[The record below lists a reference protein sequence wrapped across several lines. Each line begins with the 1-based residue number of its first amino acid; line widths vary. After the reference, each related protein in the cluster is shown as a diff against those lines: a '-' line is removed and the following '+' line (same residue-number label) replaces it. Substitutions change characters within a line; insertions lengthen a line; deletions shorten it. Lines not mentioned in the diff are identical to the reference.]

1 MPPSL
6 SSIAPEY
13 VVDSFLV
20 ATRNPSFH
28 GRWMTA
34 ETWCNLIK
42 KIYINNTNLEFNGST
57 LIKAL
62 GLKRYQNLK
71 MQMEAD
77 QVTADH
83 IGVFS
88 RKYRPKNKP
97 ICYCFYATIKGQV
110 PEAKGGKWIDYI
122 SDANDVLEKKVT
134 RSEAHYLPSS
144 IIDKLPETSPQRKKR
159 KLGLMASDVSVQQ
172 PTSAVPPDTCSSSAN
187 HCQSL
192 PPCSSSANILGFN

>member
-13 VVDSFLV
+13 VVDSFLI
-20 ATRNPSFH
+20 ATCNPLFH

-42 KIYINNTNLEFNGST
+42 KFYINNTNLEFNGNT

-77 QVTADH
+77 QVTSDH

-110 PEAKGGKWIDYI
+110 PEEKGGKWSDYV
-122 SDANDVLEKKVT
+122 SDANDILEKKGDAKRRT
-134 RSEAHYLPSS
+134 L
-144 IIDKLPETSPQRKKR
+144 LTS
-159 KLGLMASDVSVQQ
+159 LG
-172 PTSAVPPDTCSSSAN
+172 N
-187 HCQSL
+187 
-192 PPCSSSANILGFN
+192 